1 MATRKS
7 RKTPTETAPKTA
19 TRVPKHGNGALLVG
33 GQPGN
38 KGGGRPPEAF
48 KAMLARLR
56 ESPALAQS
64 LEQAIQD
71 HTGRGFASALKV
83 LTDYDDDKPAEK
95 KELSGKLEVRVKIT
109 REGRRVTAS

>member
-1 MATRKS
+1 M
-7 RKTPTETAPKTA
+7 
-19 TRVPKHGNGALLVG
+19 PKHGNGALLVG

-56 ESPALAQS
+56 ESPELALS

-83 LTDYDDDKPAEK
+83 LTDYDTDKPAEK